1 MAVVAMIGP
10 VTSRI
15 AATAAAIGD
24 TPCASCRST
33 FSTTTMA
40 SSTTSPIASTMPSM
54 LTVLREKPRA
64 SITASVAIS
73 ETGMA
78 MAGMTVLRQPFSVAA
93 HGGVGRGGLLVPE
106 APHLD
111 LDLPSERP
119 AEILHGH
126 AGPAVDVRR
135 VFLAEEGNLVQRT
148 HLPPFKCQSRP
159 APLKLVRW
167 RSLKPRAA
175 RSGT

>member
-1 MAVVAMIGP
+1 MIGP

-24 TPCASCRST
+24 SPCSSCRST

-78 MAGMTVLRQPFSVAA
+78 MAGMTVLRQLCRNRNTTAMTSASASPRVMTTSCIDAETKVVVSYLISQSMPVGKRLANSAILDRISRSTSSAFDP
-93 HGGVGRGGLLVPE
+93 GV
-106 APHLD
+106 
-111 LDLPSERP
+111 
-119 AEILHGH
+119 
-126 AGPAVDVRR
+126 
-135 VFLAEEGNLVQRT
+135 
-148 HLPPFKCQSRP
+148 
-159 APLKLVRW
+159 
-167 RSLKPRAA
+167 
-175 RSGT
+175 